1 MSQGSTEKTE
11 WMRGTSASL
20 RGALLGLL
28 LERPGHSYELA
39 NRLLTR
45 LGETWRINPNDVYRL
60 LKQLEDGGLAS
71 ANEEPKRGNQRG
83 THSVYYPTE
92 LTTEALTRWMET
104 LLPRGPVRVGLQA
117 KLAVAREEDATRLL
131 AALRQYERECLE
143 LLKLAPAPAPAP
155 APATHNGQRSWKA
168 LFMDCTREAV
178 DGQLRQEIAW
188 SQRTRRRIREHAAG
202 E

>member
-1 MSQGSTEKTE
+1 
-11 WMRGTSASL
+11 MRGTSASL

-39 NRLLTR
+39 NRLVTR

-60 LKQLEDGGLAS
+60 LKQLEDGGLAAS
-71 ANEEPKRGNQRG
+71 SEEPKRGSQRG

-92 LTTEALTRWMET
+92 HTGEALTRWMET

-117 KLAVAREEDATRLL
+117 KLAVAREEDAPRLL
-131 AALRQYERECLE
+131 TALRQYERECLE
-143 LLKLAPAPAPAP
+143 LLQITPAGPD
-155 APATHNGQRSWKA
+155 GQRSWKA

-188 SQRTRRRIREHAAG
+188 SQRTRRRIREHAPA

>member
-1 MSQGSTEKTE
+1 MIQRSVGKLGIVFTIGSLRRGAMSRGSPEKTE

-92 LTTEALTRWMET
+92 LTAEALTRWMET

-117 KLAVAREEDATRLL
+117 KLAVAREEDAPRLL
-131 AALRQYERECLE
+131 GALRQYERECLD
-143 LLKLAPAPAPAP
+143 LL
-155 APATHNGQRSWKA
+155 
-168 LFMDCTREAV
+168 
-178 DGQLRQEIAW
+178 
-188 SQRTRRRIREHAAG
+188 
-202 E
+202 

>member
-1 MSQGSTEKTE
+1 MSRGSPEKTE

-71 ANEEPKRGNQRG
+71 ASEEPKRGNQRG

-92 LTTEALTRWMET
+92 LTAEALTRWMET

-117 KLAVAREEDATRLL
+117 KLAVAREEDAPRLL
-131 AALRQYERECLE
+131 AALRQYERECLD
-143 LLKLAPAPAPAP
+143 LLKFAPASAP
-155 APATHNGQRSWKA
+155 NGRRSWKA

-188 SQRTRRRIREHAAG
+188 SQRTRRRIREHAATD
-202 E
+202 

>member
-1 MSQGSTEKTE
+1 MSRRSPEKTE

-39 NRLLTR
+39 NRLLVR

-92 LTTEALTRWMET
+92 LTAEALTRWMET

-117 KLAVAREEDATRLL
+117 KLAVAREEDAPRLL
-131 AALRQYERECLE
+131 VALRQYEQECLE
-143 LLKLAPAPAPAP
+143 LLKLTPAAPP
-155 APATHNGQRSWKA
+155 NGRRSWKA

-188 SQRTRRRIREHAAG
+188 SQRTRRRIKEHAT

>member
-1 MSQGSTEKTE
+1 MSRGSPEKTE

-39 NRLLTR
+39 NRLVTR

-60 LKQLEDGGLAS
+60 LKQLEVGGLAAS
-71 ANEEPKRGNQRG
+71 NEEPKRGSQRG

-92 LTTEALTRWMET
+92 RTDEALTRWMET

-117 KLAVAREEDATRLL
+117 KLAVAREEDAPRLL
-131 AALRQYERECLE
+131 TALRQYERECLE
-143 LLKLAPAPAPAP
+143 LLQITPTAPD
-155 APATHNGQRSWKA
+155 GQRSWKA

-188 SQRTRRRIREHAAG
+188 SQRTRKRIREHAANC
-202 E
+202 

>member
-1 MSQGSTEKTE
+1 MSRGSTEKTE

-92 LTTEALTRWMET
+92 LTAEALTRWMET

-143 LLKLAPAPAPAP
+143 LLKLAPAA
-155 APATHNGQRSWKA
+155 HKGQRSWKA

-188 SQRTRRRIREHAAG
+188 SQRTRRRIREHAAT

>member
-1 MSQGSTEKTE
+1 MPRGSQEKTE

-39 NRLLTR
+39 NRLVAR

-71 ANEEPKRGNQRG
+71 STEEPKRGNQRG
-83 THSVYYPTE
+83 THPVYYPTE
-92 LTTEALTRWMET
+92 LTAGALTRWMET
-104 LLPRGPVRVGLQA
+104 LLPRGPMRVGLQA
-117 KLAVAREEDATRLL
+117 KIAVAREEDAPRLL
-131 AALRQYERECLE
+131 AALRQYERECLD
-143 LLKLAPAPAPAP
+143 LLQLTPTAS
-155 APATHNGQRSWKA
+155 NGQRSWKA

-178 DGQLRQEIAW
+178 DGQLRQEITW
-188 SQRTRRRIREHAAG
+188 SQRTRRRIKEHAAVA
-202 E
+202 

>member
-1 MSQGSTEKTE
+1 MSRGSPEKTE
-11 WMRGTSASL
+11 WMRGTSVSL

-92 LTTEALTRWMET
+92 LTAEALTRWMET

-117 KLAVAREEDATRLL
+117 KLAVAREEDAPRLL

-143 LLKLAPAPAPAP
+143 LLKLAPAAAPS
-155 APATHNGQRSWKA
+155 GRRSWKA

-188 SQRTRRRIREHAAG
+188 SQRTRRRIKEHATA

>member
-1 MSQGSTEKTE
+1 
-11 WMRGTSASL
+11 MRGTSASL

-92 LTTEALTRWMET
+92 LTAEALTRWMET

-117 KLAVAREEDATRLL
+117 KLAVAREEDAPRLL
-131 AALRQYERECLE
+131 AALRQYERECLD
-143 LLKLAPAPAPAP
+143 LLKLAPAA
-155 APATHNGQRSWKA
+155 HNEQRSWKA

-188 SQRTRRRIREHAAG
+188 SQRTRRRIKEHATV
-202 E
+202 

>member
-1 MSQGSTEKTE
+1 MSRGSPEKTE

-92 LTTEALTRWMET
+92 LTAEALTRWMET

-117 KLAVAREEDATRLL
+117 KLAVAREEDAPRLL
-131 AALRQYERECLE
+131 AALRQYERECLD
-143 LLKLAPAPAPAP
+143 LLKLAPAAY
-155 APATHNGQRSWKA
+155 NGQRSWKA

-188 SQRTRRRIREHAAG
+188 SQRTRRRIKEHATTA
-202 E
+202 

>member
-1 MSQGSTEKTE
+1 MSRGSPEKTE

-39 NRLLTR
+39 NRLVTR

-60 LKQLEDGGLAS
+60 LKQLEDGGLAAS
-71 ANEEPKRGNQRG
+71 SEEPKRGSQRG

-92 LTTEALTRWMET
+92 YTGEALTRWMET
-104 LLPRGPVRVGLQA
+104 LLPRGPVRLGLQA
-117 KLAVAREEDATRLL
+117 KLAVAREEDAPRLL
-131 AALRQYERECLE
+131 TALRQYERECLE
-143 LLKLAPAPAPAP
+143 LLQITPPAPD
-155 APATHNGQRSWKA
+155 GRRSWKA

-188 SQRTRRRIREHAAG
+188 SQHTRRRIREHAATR
-202 E
+202 

>member
-1 MSQGSTEKTE
+1 MSRGSPEKTE

-60 LKQLEDGGLAS
+60 LKQLEDSGLAS

-92 LTTEALTRWMET
+92 LTAEALTRWMET

-117 KLAVAREEDATRLL
+117 KLAVAREEDAPRLL
-131 AALRQYERECLE
+131 AALRQYERECLD
-143 LLKLAPAPAPAP
+143 LLKLAPAA
-155 APATHNGQRSWKA
+155 HDGRRSWKA

-188 SQRTRRRIREHAAG
+188 SQRTRRRIKEHATAA
-202 E
+202 

>member
-1 MSQGSTEKTE
+1 MSRGSPEKTE
-11 WMRGTSASL
+11 WMRGTSVSL

-92 LTTEALTRWMET
+92 LTAEALTRWMET

-117 KLAVAREEDATRLL
+117 KLAVAREEDAPRLL
-131 AALRQYERECLE
+131 AALRQYERECLD
-143 LLKLAPAPAPAP
+143 LLKLAPAVAPS
-155 APATHNGQRSWKA
+155 GRRSWKA

-188 SQRTRRRIREHAAG
+188 SQRTRRRIKEHATA

>member
-1 MSQGSTEKTE
+1 MSRGSPEKTE

-39 NRLLTR
+39 NRLLMR

-60 LKQLEDGGLAS
+60 LKQLEDSGLAS

-92 LTTEALTRWMET
+92 LTAEALTRWMET

-117 KLAVAREEDATRLL
+117 KLAVAREEDAPRLL
-131 AALRQYERECLE
+131 AALRQYERECLD
-143 LLKLAPAPAPAP
+143 LLKLAPAAY
-155 APATHNGQRSWKA
+155 TGQRTWKA

-178 DGQLRQEIAW
+178 DGQLRQEVAW
-188 SQRTRRRIREHAAG
+188 SQRTRRRIKEHATV

>member
-1 MSQGSTEKTE
+1 MSRGSHAKTE

-39 NRLLTR
+39 NRLVTR

-71 ANEEPKRGNQRG
+71 SCQEPKRGNG
-83 THSVYYPTE
+83 HDTHSVYHPTE
-92 LTTEALTRWMET
+92 RTDEALTRWMET
-104 LLPRGPVRVGLQA
+104 LMPRGPVRIGLQA
-117 KLAVAREEDATRLL
+117 KLAVAREEDAPRLL
-131 AALRQYERECLE
+131 LALRQYERECLE
-143 LLKLAPAPAPAP
+143 LLQITPAF
-155 APATHNGQRSWKA
+155 TNGHRSWKA

-188 SQRTRRRIREHAAG
+188 SQRTRTRIREYASH

>member
-1 MSQGSTEKTE
+1 MSRGSPEKTE

-92 LTTEALTRWMET
+92 LTGEALTRWMET

-117 KLAVAREEDATRLL
+117 KLAVAREEDAPRLL
-131 AALRQYERECLE
+131 AALHQYERECLD
-143 LLKLAPAPAPAP
+143 LLKLAPAAPP
-155 APATHNGQRSWKA
+155 GGRRSWKA

-188 SQRTRRRIREHAAG
+188 SQRTRRRIKEHATA